1 MAVKF
6 EDYYQ
11 TLGVKRDAS
20 QDDIQRAFRKLA
32 RKYHP
37 DVNKSDEATGKF
49 KLVSEAYEVLKD
61 PDKRQRYDTLGEN
74 WKAGQEFRPPPGWE
88 GQFRGAPG
96 GGAGGTGGA
105 GGFQFEA
112 GGQFSD
118 FFEAMFGQSTG
129 GHGGSRASGFEDL
142 FGPQAGHAGMRQP
155 PMQEAPVGISL
166 HDAYHGTTRRL
177 DLQGPEGRKSIE
189 VKIPKGTTN
198 GAKIRLAG
206 EGLILNISVASD
218 PRFTLAGR
226 DLTADVKIE
235 PWQAALGDQV
245 DVETMDGTVTLS
257 VPPGTQSGQK
267 LRLKDKGLPNPKG
280 PSGDLFV
287 RLLITVPKT
296 LTDKQRKLYEQL
308 KDEASSKPG
317 PSGAGTEDEKE
328 YLQE

>member
-37 DVNKSDEATGKF
+37 DVNKSDDAPGKF

-61 PDKRQRYDTLGEN
+61 PEKRNRYDTLGEN

-88 GQFRGAPG
+88 GQFRGA
-96 GGAGGTGGA
+96 GAQGGGA
-105 GGFQFEA
+105 GGFQFQA

-118 FFEAMFGQSTG
+118 FFEAMFGQAG
-129 GHGGSRASGFEDL
+129 GQGGARASGFEEF
-142 FGPQAGHAGMRQP
+142 FGQAGQGAPRQP
-155 PMQEAPVGISL
+155 QMQEAPISISL
-166 HDAYHGTTRRL
+166 HDAYHGTMRRL
-177 DLQGPEGRKSIE
+177 DLQGPDGRKSIE

-206 EGLILNISVASD
+206 EGLILNITVASD
-218 PRFTLAGR
+218 PRFTLTGR

-235 PWQAALGDQV
+235 PWQAALGDQI
-245 DVETMDGTVTLS
+245 DVHTMDGTVTLS

-267 LRLKDKGLPNPKG
+267 LRLKAKGLPSPKG
-280 PSGDLFV
+280 APGDLYV
-287 RLLITVPKT
+287 RLLITVPKK
-296 LTDKQRKLYEQL
+296 LTDRQRELYEQL
-308 KDEASSKPG
+308 RNATKPNAG
-317 PSGAGTEDEKE
+317 PERSEGPRDSISEGD
-328 YLQE
+328 

>member
-6 EDYYQ
+6 EDYYK

-37 DVNKSDEATGKF
+37 DVNKSEEATGKF
-49 KLVSEAYEVLKD
+49 KQVNEAYEVLKD

-88 GQFRGAPG
+88 GQFRGSPG
-96 GGAGGTGGA
+96 GGA
-105 GGFQFEA
+105 GGFQFQA

-118 FFEAMFGQSTG
+118 FFEAMFGQMAG
-129 GHGGSRASGFEDL
+129 GQGGSRASGFEDL
-142 FGPQAGHAGMRQP
+142 FGQQAGHAGTRQP
-155 PMQEAPVGISL
+155 SMQEAPVTISL

-189 VKIPKGTTN
+189 VKIPKGTTH

-206 EGLILNISVASD
+206 EGLILNISVAND
-218 PRFTLAGR
+218 PRFSLTGR

-245 DVETMDGTVTLS
+245 DVETMEGTVTLS

-267 LRLKDKGLPNPKG
+267 LRLKAKGLPSPKG
-280 PSGDLFV
+280 SPGDLFV
-287 RLLITVPKT
+287 RLQIAIPKE
-296 LTDKQRKLYEQL
+296 LTDIERELYEQL
-308 KDEASSKPG
+308 RDEQTNAGPERSEDPDKAASEG
-317 PSGAGTEDEKE
+317 DE
-328 YLQE
+328 

>member
-37 DVNKSDEATGKF
+37 DVNKSDDAPGKF

-61 PDKRQRYDTLGEN
+61 PDKRKRYDTLGEN

-88 GQFRGAPG
+88 GHFRGG
-96 GGAGGTGGA
+96 GRGAQG
-105 GGFQFEA
+105 GGFQFES

-118 FFEAMFGQSTG
+118 FFEAMFGQMG
-129 GHGGSRASGFEDL
+129 GQGGARASGFEDL
-142 FGPQAGHAGMRQP
+142 FAQQAGHGAPRQP
-155 PMQEAPVGISL
+155 QMQEAPISISL

-177 DLQGPEGRKSIE
+177 DLQGPDGRKSIE

-206 EGLILNISVASD
+206 EGLILNITVASD
-218 PRFTLAGR
+218 PRFTLTGR

-235 PWQAALGDQV
+235 PWQAALGDQI
-245 DVETMDGTVTLS
+245 DVHTMDGTVSLT

-267 LRLKDKGLPNPKG
+267 LRLKAKGLPSPKG
-280 PSGDLFV
+280 APGDLYV
-287 RLLITVPKT
+287 RLLITVPKK
-296 LTDKQRKLYEQL
+296 LTDRQRELYEQL
-308 KDEASSKPG
+308 RNASKPNAG
-317 PSGAGTEDEKE
+317 PERSEGPRDSISEGE
-328 YLQE
+328 